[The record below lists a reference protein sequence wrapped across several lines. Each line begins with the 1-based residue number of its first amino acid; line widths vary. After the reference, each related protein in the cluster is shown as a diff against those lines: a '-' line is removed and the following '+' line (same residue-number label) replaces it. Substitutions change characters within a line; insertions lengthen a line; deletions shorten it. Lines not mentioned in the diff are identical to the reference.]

1 MRIALQLLEKSD
13 DYAKCTRL
21 SSGLPNGLFM
31 SFGSAFLRRITAC
44 LAILISPMGSLQ
56 QSRAFCYW
64 TDCSCASGQVDAF
77 TADQRCHDP
86 SDHEHESAIERT
98 PQQLSLERHHNL
110 PCQQGCWCCRP
121 TDPVKI
127 PSDETDGAKR
137 LLASLSLISVDTMI
151 GAVAEHIATPFDDG
165 APRDADT
172 LSAAQFCVQLCRF
185 RI

>member
-1 MRIALQLLEKSD
+1 MRIGLQLLEKSD
-13 DYAKCTRL
+13 DYARYTEL
-21 SSGLPNGLFM
+21 QSVLPHSSLMFLGTT
-31 SFGSAFLRRITAC
+31 FLRRITAC
-44 LAILISPMGSLQ
+44 LAILISPIGSLQ

-64 TDCSCASGQVDAF
+64 TDCACASSQVDAC
-77 TADQRCHDP
+77 TTEDRCHNP
-86 SDHEHESAIERT
+86 CDHEHGSEIERSH
-98 PQQLSLERHHNL
+98 QESSAERHHNL

-121 TDPVKI
+121 TDPVTI

-137 LLASLSLISVDTMI
+137 LLTSLSLISVDTMI

-165 APRDADT
+165 ALRDADT